1 MKQWIKQYND
11 ITQRNK
17 NTTTL
22 IFKKKQSI
30 TDENKNKIKDRLKK
44 YNPTRLVKQQWP
56 YKTKQN

>member
-1 MKQWIKQYND
+1 MISHSETKILLRWFK
-11 ITQRNK
+11 
-17 NTTTL
+17 
-22 IFKKKQSI
+22 KKKQSI